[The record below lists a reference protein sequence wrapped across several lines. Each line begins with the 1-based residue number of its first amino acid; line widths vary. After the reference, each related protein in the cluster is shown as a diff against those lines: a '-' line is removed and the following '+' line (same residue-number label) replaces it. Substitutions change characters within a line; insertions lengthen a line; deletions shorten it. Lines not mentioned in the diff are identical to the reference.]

1 MGIILNFSQFCA
13 QIPIINPKRE
23 KVIAVKII
31 KIAITKGYFIS
42 WVTNRLDV
50 RKIIKP
56 IIVDFEAAAPT

>member
-1 MGIILNFSQFCA
+1 M
-13 QIPIINPKRE
+13 NPKRE

-31 KIAITKGYFIS
+31 KTAITKGYFIS